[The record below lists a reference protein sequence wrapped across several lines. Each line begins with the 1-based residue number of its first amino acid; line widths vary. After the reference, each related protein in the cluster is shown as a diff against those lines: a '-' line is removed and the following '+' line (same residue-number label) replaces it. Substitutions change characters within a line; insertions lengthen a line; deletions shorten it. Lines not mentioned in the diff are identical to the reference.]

1 MEEKYKSINLKEEE
15 EKNQS
20 ESKYLNCNY
29 YCPTPKT
36 NEKTIVKP
44 DFSPFLIQE
53 TQFGFKTNGSYK
65 KQKKKFPGLPLNLL
79 IKHIQFLPK

>member
-44 DFSPFLIQE
+44 DFSPLL
-53 TQFGFKTNGSYK
+53 FKKLNLVS
-65 KQKKKFPGLPLNLL
+65 KQMAHIKNKKKKFPGLPLNLL